1 MRLTAKILVATGLV
15 ALSAC
20 WAFEVAESFGVSLFP
35 AIRAKSDAV
44 SRERRQRDEF
54 DSHADWIARELA
66 QSRVSL
72 REASRLMEST
82 AAERWPMF
90 LTYIEMIDAPGG
102 RRAKLAYNVVLQLRH
117 EMSPC
122 TSERLVEI
130 EREYEALLAEEQG
143 GS

>member
-1 MRLTAKILVATGLV
+1 MRLTAKILIATG
-15 ALSAC
+15 ALGLLAC
-20 WAFEVAESFGVSLFP
+20 WVFEAAESFGASLFP
-35 AIRAKSDAV
+35 EIRAHADAV

-54 DSHADWIARELA
+54 DSHVDWIARELA
-66 QSRVSL
+66 ESRVSL

-82 AAERWPMF
+82 AAERRPIF

-102 RRAKLAYNVVLQLRH
+102 RRAKLAYNLLLQLRH
-117 EMSPC
+117 QMSPC

-130 EREYEALLAEEQG
+130 EREYEALAAEEQG